1 MMTQGY
7 SLNRQTA
14 AAALLAPPLLFIGLF
29 FIVPLINLFWV
40 SLHGA
45 SSSELFGAN
54 LTGDNYYRILTD
66 SFYHTIILR
75 TLWAGMT
82 ILLLCLVLGYATA
95 YVIAP
100 LPPRTRLI
108 LLLLLVAPLMVS
120 NVIRA
125 YGWIAI
131 LGRQGVVNS
140 LLRSTGLID
149 GPLLLLNSF
158 EAVAFGLMTILLPY
172 MVVSI
177 VNALNA
183 IDRQYS
189 EAAQS
194 LKANPV
200 RTFIYV
206 IWPLSSPGVASGMLL
221 VFLLT
226 LSAYVT
232 ITLLGGPRMKLL
244 VSLVFDSVTAFRW
257 PFAAALSFTLLTLAL
272 LVAGLILAV
281 LRPARVQGRG

>member
-1 MMTQGY
+1 M
-7 SLNRQTA
+7 NRQTA
-14 AAALLAPPLLFIGLF
+14 FWALLAPPLLFVGIF
-29 FIVPLINLFWV
+29 FVVPLLNLFWV

-45 SSSELFGAN
+45 SSTELFGSN
-54 LTGDNYYRILTD
+54 LSGENYYRILTD

-75 TLWAGMT
+75 TLWAGMS
-82 ILLLCLVLGYATA
+82 IMLLCLVLGYATA

-108 LLLLLVAPLMVS
+108 MLLLLVAPLMVS

-140 LLRSTGLID
+140 MLRSTGLID

-177 VNALNA
+177 VNALNS
-183 IDRQYS
+183 IDRQYI

-200 RTFIYV
+200 RSFIYV
-206 IWPLSSPGVASGMLL
+206 VWPLSSPGVASGTLL

-244 VSLVFDSVTAFRW
+244 VSLVFDSVSGFRW
-257 PFAAALSFTLLTLAL
+257 PLAAALSFALLTLAL
-272 LVAGLILAV
+272 VVAGLILAL
-281 LRPARVQGRG
+281 LRPGRVQGRG

>member
-1 MMTQGY
+1 MSHRL
-7 SLNRQTA
+7 SLNRKTTTI
-14 AAALLAPPLLFIGLF
+14 ALLAPPLF
-29 FIVPLINLFWV
+29 FVGIFFVIPLLNLFWV

-45 SSSELFGAN
+45 SSSELFGAD
-54 LTGDNYYRILTD
+54 LTGDNYYRIVTD

-75 TLWAGMT
+75 TLWAGLT

-100 LPPRTRLI
+100 LQPRTRLI

-131 LGRQGVVNS
+131 LGRQGLVNS
-140 LLRSTGLID
+140 VLRSTGLTE

-194 LKANPV
+194 LKANSL
-200 RTFIYV
+200 RTFIHV

-244 VSLVFDSVTAFRW
+244 VSLVFDSVAGFRW
-257 PFAAALSFTLLTLAL
+257 PFAAALSFTLLALAL
-272 LVAGLILAV
+272 VVAGLILTI
-281 LRPARVQGRG
+281 LRPGRVQGRG